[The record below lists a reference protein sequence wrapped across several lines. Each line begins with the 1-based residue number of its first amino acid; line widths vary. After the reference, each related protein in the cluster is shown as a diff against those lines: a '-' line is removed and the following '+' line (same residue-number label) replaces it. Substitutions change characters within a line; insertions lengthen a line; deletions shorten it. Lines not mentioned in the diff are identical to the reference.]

1 VPAGIDPVTQ
11 PRGGEVC
18 LFLHI
23 PKAAG
28 TTLKHIIYNN
38 YSVPGDNGNWFH
50 DGIYYFPFGFHK
62 TKRPGFTP
70 LVREMFAREDL
81 RAVTGHFWYGAHAF
95 IPRPCFYITL
105 LREPVDRVTSLYHHI
120 VGGGDE
126 WYRDAIVSGGVTL
139 DEFATEF
146 GCREVDNDQTR
157 RIAGVEPPYG
167 RCSRDMLEL
176 AKRNLRDSFAFVGTT
191 DRFDESLIA
200 LKRLLGWEY
209 VFYLPGLVNRDR
221 PPRNALEPEIVS
233 VISERNEHDVA
244 LYEYAGRLLDGRIAA
259 SGDAFDEEV
268 DGFRAENRSYIER
281 ARAAEAAG

>member
-1 VPAGIDPVTQ
+1 
-11 PRGGEVC
+11 

-23 PKAAG
+23 PKTAG
-28 TTLKHIIYNN
+28 TTLQHSIYDH

-50 DGIYYFPFGFHK
+50 DGVYYFPYGFHK

-70 LVREMFAREDL
+70 IVRQMFARRDL

-95 IPRPCFYITL
+95 IPRACFYISL

-120 VGGGDE
+120 VRREDE
-126 WYRDAIVSGGVTL
+126 LHHDAIVCGGVTL
-139 DEFATEF
+139 EEFVTEF

-157 RIAGVEPPYG
+157 RIAGVERPYG
-167 RCSRDMLEL
+167 RCRRDMLER
-176 AKRNLRDSFAFVGTT
+176 AKRNLRDRFAFVGTT

-209 VFYLPGLVNRDR
+209 VFYVPGLVNRNR
-221 PPRNALEPEIVS
+221 PPRSELKRETVS
-233 VISERNEHDVA
+233 LISERNEHDIA
-244 LYEYAGRLLDGRIAA
+244 LYEYAGRLLDERIAA
-259 SGDAFDEEV
+259 SGDAFNEEV
-268 DGFRAENRSYIER
+268 NSFRATNRSYIER